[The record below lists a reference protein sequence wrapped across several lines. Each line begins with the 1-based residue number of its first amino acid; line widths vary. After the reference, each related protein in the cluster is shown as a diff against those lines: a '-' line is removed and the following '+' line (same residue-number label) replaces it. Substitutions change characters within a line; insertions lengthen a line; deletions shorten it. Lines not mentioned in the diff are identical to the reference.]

1 MSGDHRPGT
10 ARGHALILTGGPLPL
25 ELGPLPD
32 AEMVIAADEGID
44 NARQLGMPVDLLVGD
59 LDSASDGSEAFAG
72 SVQRHPV
79 DKDQTDL
86 ELALAAALAAG
97 MKSVTVVGTMAG
109 RVDHALGNL
118 LLLTAERWQALRIDA
133 RIDSAR
139 AWVVRDRVVVDGAPD
154 ELLSLMAIGGPAT
167 GVSTSGLAWPLDSA
181 LLESGPGLGL
191 SNRMTGPTAKLS
203 VQQGV
208 LLVIAPG
215 REDD

>member
-118 LLLTAERWQALRIDA
+118 LLLTADRWQALRIDA

-139 AWVVRDRVVVDGAPD
+139 AWVVRDRLVVDGAPD

>member
-118 LLLTAERWQALRIDA
+118 LLLTADRWQALRIDA

-139 AWVVRDRVVVDGAPD
+139 AWVVRDRLVVDGAPD
-154 ELLSLMAIGGPAT
+154 ELLSLMAIGGPAP

>member
-109 RVDHALGNL
+109 RGDHALGNL
-118 LLLTAERWQALRIDA
+118 LLLTADRWQALRIDA

-139 AWVVRDRVVVDGAPD
+139 AWVVRDRLVVDGAPD

>member
-1 MSGDHRPGT
+1 M
-10 ARGHALILTGGPLPL
+10 
-25 ELGPLPD
+25 
-32 AEMVIAADEGID
+32 
-44 NARQLGMPVDLLVGD
+44 Q
-59 LDSASDGSEAFAG
+59 
-72 SVQRHPV
+72 
-79 DKDQTDL
+79 
-86 ELALAAALAAG
+86 
-97 MKSVTVVGTMAG
+97 SVTVVGTMAG

-118 LLLTAERWQALRIDA
+118 LLLTADRWQALRIDA

>member
-118 LLLTAERWQALRIDA
+118 LLLTADRWQALRIDA
-133 RIDSAR
+133 RLDSAR
-139 AWVVRDRVVVDGAPD
+139 AWVVRDRLVVDGAPD

>member
-118 LLLTAERWQALRIDA
+118 LLLTADRWQALRIDA

>member
-118 LLLTAERWQALRIDA
+118 LLLTADRWQALRIDA

-154 ELLSLMAIGGPAT
+154 DLLSLMAIGGPAT

>member
-1 MSGDHRPGT
+1 MSGDHSPRT
-10 ARGHALILTGGPLPL
+10 THGHALILTGGPLPL
-25 ELGPLPD
+25 KLGPLPEAD
-32 AEMVIAADEGID
+32 LVIAADKGID
-44 NARQLGMPVDLLVGD
+44 NARQLGISVDLLVGD

-86 ELALAAALAAG
+86 ELALAAALKAG
-97 MKSVTVVGTMAG
+97 MQSVTVVGTMAG

-118 LLLTAERWQALRIDA
+118 LLLTADRWQALRIDA

-139 AWVVRDRVVVDGAPD
+139 VWVVRDRVAVDGAPD
-154 ELLSLMAIGGPAT
+154 DLVSLTVVGGPAT

-181 LLESGPGLGL
+181 LLESGPGLGM
-191 SNRMTGPTAKLS
+191 SNRMTGPTAELS

-215 REDD
+215 HDTD

>member
-118 LLLTAERWQALRIDA
+118 LLLTADRWQALRIDA

-181 LLESGPGLGL
+181 LLESGPGLVV

>member
-10 ARGHALILTGGPLPL
+10 ARGHARILTGGPLPL

-118 LLLTAERWQALRIDA
+118 LLLTADRWQALRIAA

>member
-44 NARQLGMPVDLLVGD
+44 NARQLGMPVDLLVGA

-118 LLLTAERWQALRIDA
+118 LLLTADRWQALRIDA

>member
-118 LLLTAERWQALRIDA
+118 LLLTADRWQALRIDA

-139 AWVVRDRVVVDGAPD
+139 AWGVRDRVVVDGAPD

>member
-118 LLLTAERWQALRIDA
+118 LLLTADRWQALRIDA

-181 LLESGPGLGL
+181 LLESGPGLGM
-191 SNRMTGPTAKLS
+191 SNRMTGPTAELS

-215 REDD
+215 HDTD

>member
-118 LLLTAERWQALRIDA
+118 LLLTADRWQALRIDA

-139 AWVVRDRVVVDGAPD
+139 AWVVRDRLVGDGAPD

>member
-118 LLLTAERWQALRIDA
+118 LLLTADRWQALCIDA

-139 AWVVRDRVVVDGAPD
+139 AWVVRDRAVVDGAPD
-154 ELLSLMAIGGPAT
+154 DLLSLMAIGGPAT